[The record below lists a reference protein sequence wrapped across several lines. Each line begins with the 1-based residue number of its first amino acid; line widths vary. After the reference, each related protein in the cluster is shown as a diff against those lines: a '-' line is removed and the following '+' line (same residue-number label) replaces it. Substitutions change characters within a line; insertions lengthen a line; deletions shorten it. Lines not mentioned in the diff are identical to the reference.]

1 MKHHTSQEIFYRYEA
16 TGDPTSKDGTSD
28 TRFSWDIEK
37 GNWIPKSEWLEKMI
51 GPTERV
57 RVAAESSEADP
68 IDPVSVETD
77 METDVPAVEESA
89 KDIASDN
96 INKMESEKS
105 KENVVDDAET
115 EEDIQGEVEDCPSKI
130 IKLKSGPMGV
140 DGKKRKR
147 AHSPPPSP
155 QTQQPEEPD
164 IASRS
169 SGLKNIKRLLALIAV
184 GVGQIQA
191 SGEKVAPELDKDITG
206 PPPKKFKPM
215 RGTALA
221 SGHWFSLGTQI
232 APLKEELANMMRK
245 EPDAEPAKPSDSTG
259 EELGM
264 NTKPKP
270 VVKNTKSPEKRAT
283 KKAQPKVSQVVLDGE
298 DAVLDIDATPKP
310 EERQK
315 KPEAR
320 RVRKKP
326 QPAVAPVV
334 MEGEVNFQWADIAPK
349 LEKRQR
355 KLPTKRSKKITQP
368 AVAPAVSVNEGVILG
383 DHCSP

>member
-1 MKHHTSQEIFYRYEA
+1 MPPVTRSGEGQRGHIPCRGSLRPRGCSHSPILEDQEQPVGMSDAVQRRVPRQGQEIFYRYEA

-57 RVAAESSEADP
+57 RMAAESSEADP
-68 IDPVSVETD
+68 IDPVSVEAD

-96 INKMESEKS
+96 INKMESKKS

-164 IASRS
+164 IAS
-169 SGLKNIKRLLALIAV
+169 
-184 GVGQIQA
+184 
-191 SGEKVAPELDKDITG
+191 VANPIDT
-206 PPPKKFKPM
+206 
-215 RGTALA
+215 
-221 SGHWFSLGTQI
+221 
-232 APLKEELANMMRK
+232 
-245 EPDAEPAKPSDSTG
+245 
-259 EELGM
+259 
-264 NTKPKP
+264 
-270 VVKNTKSPEKRAT
+270 PEK
-283 KKAQPKVSQVVLDGE
+283 
-298 DAVLDIDATPKP
+298 
-310 EERQK
+310 
-315 KPEAR
+315 
-320 RVRKKP
+320 
-326 QPAVAPVV
+326 
-334 MEGEVNFQWADIAPK
+334 IA
-349 LEKRQR
+349 EKQR
-355 KLPTKRSKKITQP
+355 IEKY
-368 AVAPAVSVNEGVILG
+368 
-383 DHCSP
+383 